1 MKFEI
6 VSSKE
11 IHGIKL
17 NKVQAAFHLYKQKV
31 ITFSERRG
39 IYNDSYNSTS
49 DWERL
54 K

>member
-1 MKFEI
+1 MKFKI

-31 ITFSERRG
+31 IILSERRG
-39 IYNDSYNSTS
+39 TYNDS
-49 DWERL
+49 
-54 K
+54 

>member
-1 MKFEI
+1 MKFKI

-39 IYNDSYNSTS
+39 IYNDSYNSTN
-49 DWERL
+49 E
-54 K
+54 

>member
-1 MKFEI
+1 MKFKI
-6 VSSKE
+6 FSRKE

-17 NKVQAAFHLYKQKV
+17 NKKKAAFHLYKQKV